1 MDFFFNYYTAAVV
14 VAAADCY
21 SGIVITSHRS
31 VSCSRVLRF
40 VTFNTVEFSS
50 IQFFIC
56 WFFSKVLSALVQEG
70 EEGVGGE
77 ESERVEMHDRIT
89 ETFQFIVFYFQY
101 QIFKDEKHK
110 MLLSVTKLYLVCVS
124 VCVNSIHTHTN
135 MKMVHGL

>member
-1 MDFFFNYYTAAVV
+1 MQEDEEGV
-14 VAAADCY
+14 
-21 SGIVITSHRS
+21 
-31 VSCSRVLRF
+31 
-40 VTFNTVEFSS
+40 
-50 IQFFIC
+50 
-56 WFFSKVLSALVQEG
+56 EG
-70 EEGVGGE
+70 EER
-77 ESERVEMHDRIT
+77 ERVEMHDRIT